1 MPRFV
6 NAPNIQNFVN
16 AAVNRV
22 RYFLGFDPTLNSYAE
37 LQTAFTPTGSFK
49 IKGKFSTTDTTT
61 ARIYNR
67 WDPTGNNRSAMI
79 LISSNQVTFFVSD
92 DGNNSVSAQVSYAT
106 VGKFSTFEVTFNA
119 NTNIIVDVDGATST
133 TTHSYASV
141 YDADTPVYFGSE
153 TGDANFFQG
162 VLADFELIDLD
173 VPANSQA
180 YRLDRPT
187 GTTESSLVNTGT
199 LTYNNIPEAN
209 RFPAERVGL
218 DWLGNEL
225 VTNGNF
231 DADSDWTKGSRWAIA
246 GGTAN
251 SSGAVAGN
259 FLTQASVDLTEGAMY
274 KSGFDISN
282 FSGTGFTGFSS
293 SIFDSATLAGDG
305 NFKSNLKAKDGTFR
319 LFSNEDNN
327 VSLDNVT
334 VKRIL
339 EAP

>member
-1 MPRFV
+1 MTRFV

-16 AAVNRV
+16 SAVNRV
-22 RYFLGFDPTLNSYAE
+22 RYFLGFDSTLNSYGQ
-37 LQTAFTPTGSFK
+37 LGTAWQPIGSFN

-119 NTNIIVDVDGATST
+119 NTNIIVDVDGVTAT
-133 TTHSYASV
+133 TTHSYSSV
-141 YDADTPVYFGSE
+141 YDADTPTYFGSE
-153 TGDANFFQG
+153 TGDANFFTG

-180 YRLDRPT
+180 YRLDRAT

-199 LTYNNIPEAN
+199 LTYNNILEAN
-209 RFPAERVGL
+209 RFLSRLVGL
-218 DWLGNEL
+218 DWVGNEEI
-225 VTNGNF
+225 TNGNF
-231 DADSDWTKGSRWAIA
+231 ATASDWSLDSRWSYGVNSAIA
-246 GGTAN
+246 AS
-251 SSGAVAGN
+251 SSGGAFIN
-259 FLTQASVDLTEGAMY
+259 QTLNLTEGAIY
-274 KSGFDISN
+274 KSGYSANN
-282 FSGTGFTGFSS
+282 FTGSGSVGFSS
-293 SIFDSATLAGDG
+293 SIFDNGTLSANGVFSDNLEAKGGD
-305 NFKSNLKAKDGTFR
+305 FR
-319 LFSNEDNN
+319 LFSGVGVGFALTD
-327 VSLDNVT
+327 VT